1 MTDHRQIIERY
12 FNSFRER
19 DREALRAVLTAD
31 FHHIS
36 SFGEWRD
43 RDAMIEAIWPGVG
56 SCWATDLEIFGEV
69 PCFMVRYQ
77 HESLPDVS
85 QPRRRIAEFIRF
97 DGERIA
103 EIEVYLGREVGE
115 AGDG

>member
-31 FHHIS
+31 FHKVS
-36 SFGEWRD
+36 SF
-43 RDAMIEAIWPGVG
+43 
-56 SCWATDLEIFGEV
+56 
-69 PCFMVRYQ
+69 
-77 HESLPDVS
+77 
-85 QPRRRIAEFIRF
+85 AEFIRF

-115 AGDG
+115 AGDGW

>member
-1 MTDHRQIIERY
+1 
-12 FNSFRER
+12 
-19 DREALRAVLTAD
+19 
-31 FHHIS
+31 
-36 SFGEWRD
+36 
-43 RDAMIEAIWPGVG
+43 
-56 SCWATDLEIFGEV
+56 
-69 PCFMVRYQ
+69 MVRYQ